1 MPDQPKTS
9 LSKYAGL
16 ATQWAVML
24 GLAVWGGLK
33 LDQYLGVR
41 ALFVILFPVLAL
53 GYSLYQ
59 VIREF
64 NKPKK

>member
-1 MPDQPKTS
+1 MPDRPGTS
-9 LSKYAGL
+9 ASRYAGL

-33 LDQYLGVR
+33 LDQRLGIK
-41 ALFVILFPVLAL
+41 ALFVILLPVIAL